1 MIPAL
6 QLFIFAGLFSPG
18 PNVVLLIASGA
29 RFGMRATLP
38 HLFGVVIG
46 VGVIGGIV
54 GLGLGGLLTAVPALE
69 FGLLLIAVGW
79 ILWMAWGLWKSSVA
93 RVDDA
98 LRPMTFI
105 EAVLFQCVNPK
116 IWAVAVAATAYL
128 IGSAPMR
135 QALEIGI
142 SMSVINLF
150 VCFFWTSFGH
160 LLSGV
165 LSGQHAR
172 KVFFRVMSG
181 LLALSAILLVV
192 K

>member
-29 RFGMRATLP
+29 RFGLRATLP
-38 HLFGVVIG
+38 HLFGVVVG

-54 GLGLGGLLTAVPALE
+54 GLGLGGLLAAVPILTH
-69 FGLLLIAVGW
+69 GLLAVSVCW
-79 ILWMAWGLWKSSVA
+79 ILWMAWGLWQSSVA
-93 RVDDA
+93 QVNDA
-98 LRPMTFI
+98 DRPMTFI
-105 EAVLFQCVNPK
+105 EAVLFQWVNPK

-128 IGSAPMR
+128 IGESPLN
-135 QALEIGI
+135 QAFQIGM
-142 SMSVINLF
+142 SMSAVNLF

-165 LSGQHAR
+165 LSGPRAR
-172 KVFFRVMSG
+172 KIFFRVMSG

>member
-29 RFGMRATLP
+29 RFGLRATLP
-38 HLFGVVIG
+38 HLVGVVAG
-46 VGVIGGIV
+46 VGVIGAVV
-54 GLGLGGLLTAVPALE
+54 GLGLGRVLMAAPVLE
-69 FGLLLIAVGW
+69 FGLLLISVVW
-79 ILWMAWGLWKSSVA
+79 ILWMAWQLWRSNVA
-93 RVDDA
+93 QVDEVE
-98 LRPMTFI
+98 RPMTFL
-105 EAVLFQCVNPK
+105 EAILFQCVNPK

-128 IGSAPMR
+128 IGAAPIR

-142 SMSVINLF
+142 SMSAINLF

-165 LSGQHAR
+165 LSGPRAR

-181 LLALSAILLVV
+181 LLAFSAVLLVV

>member
-1 MIPAL
+1 MTFAL

-29 RFGMRATLP
+29 RFGLRASLP
-38 HLFGVVIG
+38 HLFGVVAG
-46 VGVIGGIV
+46 VGIIGAVV
-54 GLGLGGLLTAVPALE
+54 GLGLGQ
-69 FGLLLIAVGW
+69 LLLVVPVLQTALLLVSVVW
-79 ILWMAWGLWKSSVA
+79 ILWMAYRLWQSSVA
-93 RVDDA
+93 QVDDA
-98 LRPMTFI
+98 SHPMTFI
-105 EAVLFQCVNPK
+105 EAVLFQWVNPK
-116 IWAVAVAATAYL
+116 IWAVCVAASAYL
-128 IGSAPMR
+128 IGETPLR

-165 LSGQHAR
+165 LSGPRAR
-172 KVFFRVMSG
+172 KMFFRVMSG

>member
-1 MIPAL
+1 MISAL

-29 RFGMRATLP
+29 RFGLRATLP

-46 VGVIGGIV
+46 VGVIGGVV
-54 GLGLGGLLTAVPALE
+54 GLGLGGLLMAAPVLE
-69 FGLLLIAVGW
+69 FALLLISVLW
-79 ILWMAWGLWKSSVA
+79 ILWMALGLWRSSVA
-93 RVDDA
+93 QVDDA
-98 LRPMTFI
+98 QRPMTFI
-105 EAVLFQCVNPK
+105 EAVLFQWVNSK
-116 IWAVAVAATAYL
+116 IWAVAIAATAYT
-128 IGSAPMR
+128 IGAAPVH

-142 SMSVINLF
+142 SMSAINLF

-165 LSGQHAR
+165 LSGARAR

-181 LLALSAILLVV
+181 LLALSAFLLVV